1 MAKTGRPS
9 LYSEKL
15 SESVLE
21 GLAEGK
27 SLVDVCKAAAMP
39 SARTVL
45 QWAADNTEFS
55 QRYMRAREVQAEH
68 MDNLIVETAKKA
80 QDDPQAARVQ
90 IDAYKWRAAKLRA
103 LSSASTKFSARQ
115 TATTRRN
122 RHGAWG
128 TGSSSSRVSTIRPI
142 TKNGRAA
149 RTT

>member
-90 IDAYKWRAAKLRA
+90 IDAYKWRAAKLAPKKYGDAMLHKHADADGEKIA
-103 LSSASTKFSARQ
+103 LDEVSV
-115 TATTRRN
+115 AT
-122 RHGAWG
+122 
-128 TGSSSSRVSTIRPI
+128 
-142 TKNGRAA
+142 RAA
-149 RTT
+149 AMIEKALERERTDGD